1 MAVPSALATDLYQ
14 LTMMA
19 AYDAAG
25 YDARTTFELFVREL
39 PEHRSYLVAAG
50 LAQALDYL
58 ESLSFTA
65 DEIAWLRSQ
74 AVFRNVPPR
83 FFLDVLPAFRF
94 SGEVWAVDEGEPV
107 FAAEPLLRVTAPAL
121 EAQLVETALL
131 ATVGFQT
138 SVASKASRVV
148 EIARGRTVVEFGSR
162 RAHGLEAA
170 CVAAR
175 AACLA
180 GFQGTSNVEAG
191 RRFGLPV
198 VGTMAHSWVMTFD
211 DELEAFRSYMSV
223 FGDATTL
230 LIDTYDTLAAARRIV
245 EAGLRP
251 AAVRLDSGDLAA
263 LARGVRAIFDAG
275 GLTDTRIFAS
285 GDLDEHRIASLLQDD
300 VPIDAFGVGTSVST
314 VRDAPALGAVYK
326 LVDTEHEGRHVP
338 AIKLSTGKMTLPGLK
353 QVWRVMQDGIV
364 THDTLGLVG
373 ESQVGR
379 PLLRC
384 VMRDG
389 KRIVPGHTV
398 EEIAQRA
405 RRLREQ
411 LPAPVRA
418 IDRVEPIEP
427 QVTPALRALADGI
440 AKKRSRP
447 EL

>member
-1 MAVPSALATDLYQ
+1 MQGPSALATDLYQ

-39 PEHRSYLVAAG
+39 PDQRSYLVAAG

-58 ESLSFTA
+58 ESISFTP

-74 AVFRNVPPR
+74 AVFRNVQPR

-94 SGEVWAVDEGEPV
+94 SGEVWAVDEGEVV
-107 FAAEPLLRVTAPAL
+107 FAGEPLLRVTAPAL

-138 SVASKASRVV
+138 SVASKASRVLD
-148 EIARGRTVVEFGSR
+148 AAQGRTVVEFGSR
-162 RAHGLEAA
+162 RAHGLGAA
-170 CVAAR
+170 CLAAR
-175 AACLA
+175 AACLT

-191 RRFGLPV
+191 RRFGIPV

-211 DELEAFRSYMSV
+211 DELDAFRSYMAV

-245 EAGLRP
+245 AAGLRP
-251 AAVRLDSGDLAA
+251 AAVRLDSGDLAT
-263 LARGVRAIFDAG
+263 LARSVRAILDGG
-275 GLTDTRIFAS
+275 GLADTKIFAS
-285 GDLDEHRIASLLQDD
+285 GDLDEHRIASLVKDD

-338 AIKLSTGKMTLPGLK
+338 VIKLSSGKMTLPGLK
-353 QVWRVMQDGIV
+353 QVWRVTDGGLV

-373 ESQVGR
+373 ETQVGR

-389 KRIVPGHTV
+389 KRLTPAPSIQ
-398 EEIAQRA
+398 EIATTA
-405 RRLREQ
+405 RRSREQ
-411 LPAPVRA
+411 LPPAVRA
-418 IDRVEPIEP
+418 IDRVEPFEA
-427 QVTPALRALADGI
+427 QVTPALRALADSI
-440 AKKRSRP
+440 AARRT
-447 EL
+447 